1 MVTVDRT
8 LLEAALSGYERQRED
23 LEAKIAEIRRH
34 LGTAPAAHSAHS
46 APVSVTESGRKRRVI
61 SAAAKKR
68 MAAAQKKRWAAYH
81 KEHGMPAKPAK
92 TAKRVLS
99 AAAKRNIAE
108 ATKRRWAAY
117 RAAKAGS

>member
-34 LGTAPAAHSAHS
+34 LGTASAAPA
-46 APVSVTESGRKRRVI
+46 VSVSASESGRKKRVI

-68 MAAAQKKRWAAYH
+68 MAAAQKRRWAAYH
-81 KEHGMPAKPAK
+81 KEHGEPAAKPAK
-92 TAKRVLS
+92 KTRRVLS

-108 ATKRRWAAY
+108 ATKKRWAEY
-117 RAAKAGS
+117 RAAKAAS